1 MHHHV
6 SLAFPSTLFYHG
18 FTLTS
23 SFTAPKTFWFQ
34 LACSYVFTYVFCAY
48 LLHIL
53 STASSVYFQVDSDQ
67 NNDSNIYLEISRIF
81 EKDIE
86 KGATYLNCEGNRIIE
101 IVAYLNLEDEYISMV
116 SL

>member
-1 MHHHV
+1 M
-6 SLAFPSTLFYHG
+6 
-18 FTLTS
+18 
-23 SFTAPKTFWFQ
+23 
-34 LACSYVFTYVFCAY
+34 
-48 LLHIL
+48 
-53 STASSVYFQVDSDQ
+53 DSDQ